1 MTTVSPTIILGE
13 KRRKFMQLIRTSF
26 NLRSDIPWNI
36 IYRNCIR
43 AWIESLKEPRTNK
56 RLYEKLLRKLPDN
69 IDFNATTNDKFE
81 FAGDKLEYN
90 AFTWAN
96 AEHIGFTF
104 TTRSGYNGRIWK
116 TQIALKRTNK
126 HVLCFVSQ
134 DCDLGRDKNV
144 PKIERPY
151 IIDLLTKLQ
160 DGDGTID
167 IKHQAHILEPHE
179 IDKAKN
185 ALTGKLRN
193 ILPIVYLSCSEHTHS
208 LKPNILANNLF
219 GIAHVF
225 AEKDASIKDR
235 LAQEFTGKR
244 IPKGGEIG
252 ICFANEPITVFN
264 RHDNANWVENP
275 ESLVQEIFL
284 KILKANLSLKFN
296 FTWDDFLTAYENY
309 EKDLI
314 EQERI
319 NKINTLD
326 EMRKE
331 LQMAKKERSDM
342 SVLVE
347 TLMAKLEQ
355 ATKERNQYKEEHA
368 NYNSLYQKYEN
379 CKAERDTWENL
390 ALEADNKH
398 LTAKAELEQAK
409 EKLHKVSSKSNALKQ
424 NLDLKKDKD
433 VRYLPI
439 LQPKENEM
447 YPNEYICQMI
457 RVLNLALPN
466 VPETKRS
473 PKTRTKQFIEDILDA
488 NAEAISIFH
497 DYEQKKRDLEKLAIQ
512 EGLQSHNGS
521 KVMQPFNMEIIAK
534 GNHHGKIRFKNDAQE
549 RFLGTEASSGSDSA
563 RGGKN
568 EASDVTKA
576 LLW

>member
-1 MTTVSPTIILGE
+1 
-13 KRRKFMQLIRTSF
+13 MQLIRTSF
-26 NLRSDIPWNI
+26 NLRSDIPWNA
-36 IYRNCIR
+36 IYHNCICT
-43 AWIESLKEPRTNK
+43 WIESFKDPRSNK
-56 RLYEKLLRKLPDN
+56 KLYEKLLRKLPGN
-69 IDFNATTNDKFE
+69 IDFNAKTNDKFE

-116 TQIALKRTNK
+116 TQIALKRTNA

-134 DCDLGRDKNV
+134 DCDLGQDKNV

-160 DGDGTID
+160 DGDGTIE
-167 IKHQAHILEPHE
+167 IKPQAHILEPHE

-185 ALTGKLRN
+185 SLTGKLRN
-193 ILPIVYLSCSEHTHS
+193 VLPIVYLSCSEHTHS

-225 AEKDASIKDR
+225 AEKDSSLKDR
-235 LAQEFTGKR
+235 LAQEFADKR

-319 NKINTLD
+319 KKINTLD

-331 LQMAKKERSDM
+331 LQKAKKERSDM

-347 TLMAKLEQ
+347 TLMSKLVK
-355 ATKERNQYKEEHA
+355 TTNERDQYKEEHA
-368 NYNSLYQKYEN
+368 NYNSLHQKYMN

-390 ALEADNKH
+390 ALDADEKRKEAV
-398 LTAKAELEQAK
+398 AKLRLAKDELHET
-409 EKLHKVSSKSNALKQ
+409 SNKSNALQQ
-424 NLDLKKDKD
+424 NLNLKKDKD
-433 VRYLPI
+433 THYLPL
-439 LQPKENEM
+439 LQPKESEM

-457 RVLNLALPN
+457 RVLKLALPN

-473 PKTRTKQFIEDILDA
+473 PKIRTKQFIEDILEA
-488 NAEAISIFH
+488 NAEAISIFD
-497 DYEQKKRDLEKLAIQ
+497 DYEQKKRELEKIAIQ
-512 EGLQSHNGS
+512 EGLKSRSGS
-521 KVMQPFNMEIIAK
+521 KAMQPFNMEIIVK
-534 GNHHGKIRFKNDAQE
+534 GNHHGKIRFKDDIQE